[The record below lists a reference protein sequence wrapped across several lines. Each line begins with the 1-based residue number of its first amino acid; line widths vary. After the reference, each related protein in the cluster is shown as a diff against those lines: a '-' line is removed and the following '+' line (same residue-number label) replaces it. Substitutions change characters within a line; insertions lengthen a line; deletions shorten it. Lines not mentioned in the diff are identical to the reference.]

1 MRGRAVEETVFGEK
15 EEFMSSYVTQTS
27 DKKKK
32 TALLLCIFLGW
43 MGAHRYYVGK
53 IFTGILYTLTLGL
66 CGIGWIIDLICILT
80 GSFRDNVGAP
90 LRE

>member
-1 MRGRAVEETVFGEK
+1 
-15 EEFMSSYVTQTS
+15 MSNYVTNTS

-32 TALLLCIFLGW
+32 TALLLCLFGGFFGL
-43 MGAHRYYVGK
+43 HQFYVGNIGK
-53 IFTGILYTLTLGL
+53 GILYACTVGFFL
-66 CGIGWIIDLICILT
+66 IGWWGDVLKIAM